1 MEISVKIAEHEF
13 KKNILKSQNK
23 ALIVVLSFNGI
34 EDTVDCLNSLSSTSS
49 SHFDILVVDN
59 NSVPPVA
66 STLRNAFPEVE
77 IIELQENLGWAGGN
91 NVGINL
97 GLERGYDWICLL
109 NNDTV
114 FPDGEL
120 AAWSKTLADSP
131 PALLHPTIYYW
142 DEPTVAQL
150 KPGYNASGSRE
161 TDVQDWHGK
170 IVMDYAYG
178 ACLAIHRSVF
188 EKIGLFDE
196 RLFLQLEETD
206 FYHRARDAGFI
217 SACDDAVK
225 IFHKESRAFGG
236 KKTPVKTYYI
246 IRNSL
251 LLIEKR
257 RLDVF
262 SKVSLIRKLYWTIS
276 TIAKN
281 ENAQM
286 KAGLLPLA
294 QWFFSDSSFAIATS
308 AGIADYLK
316 RKFGKISEGAF
327 SKVHNKKKKSITLNS
342 LTD

>member
-1 MEISVKIAEHEF
+1 MKISELDFQKIAH
-13 KKNILKSQNK
+13 KKQNK
-23 ALIVVLSFNGI
+23 SLIVVLSFNGF
-34 EDTVDCLNSLSSTSS
+34 EDTVDCLRSLSNERS
-49 SHFDILVVDN
+49 SHFDLLVVDN
-59 NSVPPVA
+59 NSAPPVA
-66 STLRNAFPEVE
+66 AEIRKAFPEIE

-97 GLERGYDWICLL
+97 GLDRGYDWICLL

-120 AAWSKTLADSP
+120 AVWGETLAASP

-150 KPGYNASGSRE
+150 KPGHDISGSRQS
-161 TDVQDWHGK
+161 DVPNWHGK
-170 IVMDYAYG
+170 IVMNYAYG
-178 ACLAIHRSVF
+178 ACLAIHRTVF
-188 EKIGLFDE
+188 EKVGLFDE

-206 FYHRARDAGFI
+206 FYHRAHDAGFV

-257 RLDVF
+257 QLGILP
-262 SKVSLIRKLYWTIS
+262 KLALIKKLYWTIS
-276 TIAKN
+276 AIAKN
-281 ENAQM
+281 EDPHL
-286 KAGLLPLA
+286 KKGLPSLA
-294 QWFFSDSSFAIATS
+294 RWFFSEDAFAKAAS
-308 AGIADYLK
+308 AGISDYLV
-316 RKFGKISEGAF
+316 RNFGKISENASF
-327 SKVHNKKKKSITLNS
+327 KIHNKNKKSMKLKS
-342 LTD
+342 LAD